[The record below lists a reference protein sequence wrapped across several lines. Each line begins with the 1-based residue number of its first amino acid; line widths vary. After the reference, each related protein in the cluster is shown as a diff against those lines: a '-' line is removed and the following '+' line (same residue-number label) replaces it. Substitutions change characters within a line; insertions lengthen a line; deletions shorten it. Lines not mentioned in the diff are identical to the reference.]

1 MAIFIDQ
8 YLIAKCQHTLMEL
21 NISSI
26 FATRLRF
33 ARKFKRL
40 SQKKL
45 GILAG
50 INESSASS
58 AE

>member
-1 MAIFIDQ
+1 
-8 YLIAKCQHTLMEL
+8 MEL

-33 ARKFKRL
+33 ARNFKRL